1 MEVFPMVF
9 NFEFAFSIIKP
20 VLSCLPTTLLLT
32 FWSIVCALILSIICG
47 AVILKDVLGLKQI
60 IIGINSFIKGV
71 PLVVQLY
78 FCYYALPYLL
88 QNLDGIWIFHFDLR
102 NLPLFQFAV
111 IAFTLN
117 YGAYFTDI
125 VVSSMRG
132 VDPGQMEA
140 CMSVGMNKAQ
150 ALLRVVVPQA
160 AIISLPNMS
169 NMFTALLKST
179 SLVYL
184 INIMDILGKARQLA
198 GESYTYL
205 EAYVVAAA
213 IYWIIFIIVDKFM
226 VAAELKLSKYIAQ
239 PAV

>member
-1 MEVFPMVF
+1 MVF
-9 NFEFAFSIIKP
+9 DFNFAYRIIRP

-32 FWSIVCALILSIICG
+32 FWSIVCSLILAIACG
-47 AVILKDVLGLKQI
+47 TVILKNVPVLKQI
-60 IIGINSFIKGV
+60 IMGMTSFIKGI

-88 QNLDGIWIFHFDLR
+88 KNLDGVWFFHFDLR

-117 YGAYFTDI
+117 YGAYITDI

-140 CMSVGMNKAQ
+140 CMAVGMTKMQ
-150 ALLRVVVPQA
+150 ALRRVVVPQA
-160 AIISLPNMS
+160 AIISIPNMS

-198 GESYTYL
+198 GEAYTYL

-213 IYWIIFIIVDKFM
+213 IYWIVFIIVDKFM
-226 VAAELKLSKYIAQ
+226 MISEIKLGKYVAQ
-239 PAV
+239 PGA